1 MRLRRVAEHV
11 FLALFMS
18 NQAFIFF
25 RFDHT
30 DTTLTIEVDV
40 NSKSFIASTPVHFQ
54 LIPQPGIIARWH
66 LSNLKLLKE
75 QIFVTWIK
83 MLISEEFWN
92 QSEMTFVYLVTND

>member
-1 MRLRRVAEHV
+1 MV
-11 FLALFMS
+11 
-18 NQAFIFF
+18 
-25 RFDHT
+25 
-30 DTTLTIEVDV
+30 
-40 NSKSFIASTPVHFQ
+40 
-54 LIPQPGIIARWH
+54 ARWH

>member
-1 MRLRRVAEHV
+1 
-11 FLALFMS
+11 MS

-30 DTTLTIEVDV
+30 DTTLTIGVDV
-40 NSKSFIASTPVHFQ
+40 NSKSFIASAPVHFQ
-54 LIPQPGIIARWH
+54 LISQPWIVACWH

-92 QSEMTFVYLVTND
+92 QNEMTFMFLVTNDW